1 MKDIRRGEKKRIRRN
16 KRLHDYYLHLN
27 RPKSFKEK
35 PVREQSK
42 IPKTKLTFWQRIW
55 NFIIN
60 SKKDKTMQ
68 DDESKT
74 AETPEIPAGET
85 PAEDSGESGEEGA

>member
-1 MKDIRRGEKKRIRRN
+1 
-16 KRLHDYYLHLN
+16 
-27 RPKSFKEK
+27 
-35 PVREQSK
+35 
-42 IPKTKLTFWQRIW
+42 
-55 NFIIN
+55 
-60 SKKDKTMQ
+60 MQ

>member
-1 MKDIRRGEKKRIRRN
+1 MENIKRREN
-16 KRLHDYYLHLN
+16 KRLRRKKRLYDYYSRLK
-27 RPKSFKEK
+27 RRKGFKQK